1 MTRPV
6 HLRRPMS
13 SLKPAIPP
21 GPLSP
26 KPFPG
31 ALRDRQR
38 FHTWLTGRGETR
50 RIVDQCGI
58 HRPAQGGQKVENTSI
73 WIEDNG
79 EVAQWY
85 PELPLF
91 DVNVRPV
98 PVLNESNS
106 VEKEMSIL
114 PSFRD
119 CPWESGFH
127 DLFRCALEVRNDG
140 KTELHRTITLFPR
153 DQPSLGSAEQ
163 SDHHM
168 PVSVYSANGRAHWE
182 PLLRARAIEL

>member
-1 MTRPV
+1 MRSVTDSGFI
-6 HLRRPMS
+6 LGLQAEARRE
-13 SLKPAIPP
+13 KFV
-21 GPLSP
+21 G
-26 KPFPG
+26 
-31 ALRDRQR
+31 
-38 FHTWLTGRGETR
+38 
-50 RIVDQCGI
+50 QCGI
-58 HRPAQGGQKVENTSI
+58 HRLAQGGQKVENTSI
-73 WIEDNG
+73 WIDDNG
-79 EVAQWY
+79 EIAQWY
-85 PELPLF
+85 PELF

-106 VEKEMSIL
+106 VEKGMSIL

-119 CPWESGFH
+119 CPWEGGFH
-127 DLFRCALEVRNDG
+127 SLFRCALEVRNDG